1 MSKPSEHKALI
12 ERFYTAFQNLDA
24 EGMAACYA
32 PDVVFED
39 PAFGELH
46 GAQAA
51 DMWRM
56 LLKRSGGNLK
66 IVFSELEADEA
77 AGSARWDAHYLF
89 SKTKR
94 PVHNIIYARFKFKD
108 GLIVDH
114 RDHFDFHRWARQALG
129 FPGLLLGWTSF
140 LKNKV
145 QMTAWSELAKFQAAK
160 TA

>member
-1 MSKPSEHKALI
+1 MNTASEHKALI

-39 PAFGELH
+39 PGFGVLH
-46 GAQAA
+46 GGQAA

-56 LLKRSGGNLK
+56 LIRRSGGHLK
-66 IVFSELEADEA
+66 IHFSAVEADDREGTA
-77 AGSARWDAHYLF
+77 YWDAHYLF

-94 PVHNIIYARFKFKD
+94 PVHNMIDARFKFKN
-108 GLIVDH
+108 GLIAEH

-129 FPGLLLGWTSF
+129 LPGLLLGWTSF

-145 QMTAWSELAKFQAAK
+145 QMTARAELAKFQAAK